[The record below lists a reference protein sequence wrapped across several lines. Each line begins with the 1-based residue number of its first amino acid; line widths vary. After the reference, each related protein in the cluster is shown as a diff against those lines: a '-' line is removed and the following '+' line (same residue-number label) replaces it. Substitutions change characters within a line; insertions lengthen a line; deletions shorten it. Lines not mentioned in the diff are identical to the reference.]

1 MPKPASQKPT
11 NSLYSSSYE
20 LKEAIFQDATI
31 LGSGPS
37 CDAGL
42 VVLSSTIRI
51 LHINNRARA
60 LMALFGE
67 AHELWPDLSPE
78 SMPAILTEFC
88 GDVFDVFTE
97 LRRQAG
103 SHKWAEFEIRRICHM
118 VTPSL
123 LLRGFGMPSENGC
136 EPRMILTLQPCFS
149 STDLTILPNRKD
161 VPIVAST
168 NRNPCTH

>member
-1 MPKPASQKPT
+1 MPKPASQKPA
-11 NSLYSSSYE
+11 NSLYFSSYE

-31 LGSGPS
+31 LGSDPS
-37 CDAGL
+37 SDAGL
-42 VVLSSTIRI
+42 VVLSSSIRI

-88 GDVFDVFTE
+88 SDVFTE
-97 LRRQAG
+97 LQRQAG
-103 SHKWAEFEIRRICHM
+103 SHEWAEFEIRRICHM

-123 LLRGFGMPSENGC
+123 LLRGFGMPSKNGC

-149 STDLTILPNRKD
+149 STGLTILQNRQD
-161 VPIVAST
+161 VPLAAST